1 MNASPSNADEMI
13 ALRKRF
19 PRPPPATAAFQALS
33 IVVMNAYLLSLVV
46 RHASSPVAIALY
58 SVLELI
64 VLSIITN
71 VALTGVPKE
80 LRVGSPDMPVWK
92 RVLAIAV
99 ISAFLCFIFWLS
111 VSGDREHI
119 DQLRHAANPIAA
131 LRGLNILW
139 PLSIMAGLAVFGS
152 ISDRLRWRASG
163 GLYVTGAAV
172 SAAPKFMT
180 AIVGPIAAG
189 MLSGGLSGDNPE
201 HAAITW
207 CIVFLAIKSALELL
221 VLAWHF
227 RGMPERQENAKTGNG
242 TRSPPPLSP

>member
-1 MNASPSNADEMI
+1 MKPSPTNADEMT

-19 PRPPPATAAFQALS
+19 PRPAPATAAFQALS
-33 IVVMNAYLLSLVV
+33 IVLMNAYLLHLVI

-58 SVLELI
+58 SVIELI
-64 VLSIITN
+64 ALSIITN
-71 VALTGVPKE
+71 VALAGVPKE

-99 ISAFLCFIFWLS
+99 ISMFLCFIFWLS
-111 VSGDREHI
+111 VSGDKEHI
-119 DQLRHAANPIAA
+119 DQLRHAANPVAV

-139 PLSIMAGLAVFGS
+139 PLLTMTGLAVFGS

-163 GLYVTGAAV
+163 GPYVTGAAM

-189 MLSGGLSGDNPE
+189 MLSGGLGGENPE
-201 HAAITW
+201 RAAVTW

-227 RGMPERQENAKTGNG
+227 RGMPEGQEKVA
-242 TRSPPPLSP
+242 RESPNQ